1 MTTQIELNEELV
13 KEAFSLTDFQ
23 TEKELI
29 EFALQE
35 LIRTRRKKRN
45 LLDLSGKI
53 EFADNYDYKALRENR
68 MEKMSNPELLDKLG
82 QLPRLEKFK
91 IVQFLM
97 AELAKE
103 EGLVLDNE
111 AVEIIGAVHTSNLAA
126 EQLKVLELFGTIDYE
141 EDYDY
146 KQQRQVK

>member
-1 MTTQIELNEELV
+1 MTTTLELNEELV

-23 TEKELI
+23 TEQELI

-45 LLDLSGKI
+45 LLDLSGQI
-53 EFADNYDYKALRENR
+53 QFADNYESINNKK
-68 MEKMSNPELLDKLG
+68 EKMSNPELLDKLP
-82 QLPRLEKFK
+82 QLSRLEKFK

-103 EGLVLDNE
+103 EGIVLDNE
-111 AVEIIGAVHTSNLAA
+111 AAEAIGAIHTSNLAA
-126 EQLKVLELFGTIDYE
+126 KQLVQLLEQKEA
-141 EDYDY
+141 
-146 KQQRQVK
+146 KNA